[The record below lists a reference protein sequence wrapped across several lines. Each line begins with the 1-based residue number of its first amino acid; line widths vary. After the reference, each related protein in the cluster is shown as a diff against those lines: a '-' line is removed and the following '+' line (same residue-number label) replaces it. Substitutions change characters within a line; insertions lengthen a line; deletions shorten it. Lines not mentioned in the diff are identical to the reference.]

1 MTEQAWNILYSLA
14 DITDN
19 YDCIKCIYN
28 MRVKIHVLPYRYH
41 IVLTLERPIC
51 KCCLDLHFKLIVKII
66 QNA

>member
-19 YDCIKCIYN
+19 YDCKKCIYN

-41 IVLTLERPIC
+41 SMLPLERLIS
-51 KCCLDLHFKLIVKII
+51 KCFLELHFKLIVKTI
-66 QNA
+66 